1 MVRAEEILR
10 EGRLAEALEQLQS
23 QVRDDPADAKLR
35 VFLFQLL
42 SVTAQWQR
50 ALTQLNVLRELDA
63 ASLPM
68 VHAYGEALRCEVLR
82 EEIFAGRRSPLV
94 FGDPEPWIAR
104 MVEALSRGAEGRHE
118 EAARL
123 REEALEA
130 AEPSS
135 GSIDA
140 RDFEWI
146 ADADPR
152 LGPLL
157 EVIVNGRYY
166 WVPFRRIRRIRLEA
180 PDDLRDLVWLPAQ
193 FTWANA
199 GEAVGLIPS
208 RYPGA
213 TSDADPEILLAH
225 RTEWASPAS
234 DVYLGLGQRMLVTDR
249 DEHPLL
255 EAREVELANQDPGA
269 EPSLG

>member
-10 EGRLAEALEQLQS
+10 EGRLAEALEQLQA
-23 QVRDDPADAKLR
+23 QVRDEPADAKLR

-42 SVTAQWQR
+42 AVTAQWQR

-68 VHAYGEALRCEVLR
+68 AHGYAEALRCEVLR
-82 EEIFAGRRSPLV
+82 EEIFSGRRSPLV

-118 EAARL
+118 QAAQL

-135 GSIDA
+135 GSIDG

-180 PDDLRDLVWLPAQ
+180 PDDLRDLVWLPAR

-213 TSDADPEILLAH
+213 TSEDDPEILLAR

-234 DVYLGLGQRMLVTDR
+234 EVYLGLGQRMLVTDR

-255 EAREVELANQDPGA
+255 EAREIELANQDPGA